1 MNNHRNEMIL
11 NKMNYMIDDI
21 KFMLKISSSYICVYE
36 GMGNYMIIRRKNQNS
51 KLEGLYVLNDDII
64 YNLNALQQVK
74 DFTNGY
80 EEVDTMKHY
89 NISLY
94 HETL

>member
-1 MNNHRNEMIL
+1 MDNVRNEKSL
-11 NKMNYMIDDI
+11 KKMNYMIDDI
-21 KFMLKISSSYICVYE
+21 KFMLKSAPSYVCVYE

-64 YNLNALQQVK
+64 YNTNALQQVK

-80 EEVDTMKHY
+80 QEIDTMKEY
-89 NISLY
+89 NISLF
-94 HETL
+94 HE